1 MVKIHGELMCY
12 EKFFPTVYYNYRN
25 YTNLA
30 PLKIRQKR
38 VKLFIRTISDDLHPI
53 QEDGTIKHKR
63 HDSEKRR

>member
-1 MVKIHGELMCY
+1 MCY

-30 PLKIRQKR
+30 PLKIQQKR

-53 QEDGTIKHKR
+53 QEDGTIK
-63 HDSEKRR
+63 ST

>member
-1 MVKIHGELMCY
+1 MCY
-12 EKFFPTVYYNYRN
+12 ENSFPTVYYNYRN

-30 PLKIRQKR
+30 PLKIQQKR

-53 QEDGTIKHKR
+53 QEDGTIKCER